1 VNGSSASRPGHC
13 QDPFSAELIE
23 LLSSPKATRIRA
35 ELKLAGPGKKSRG
48 RKAAPGAPASGI
60 GGALAV
66 YGVGY
71 LVACAVIAVGGV
83 MTPWLDVLIVGAG
96 VLAAAGVRVLTR
108 HRA

>member
-1 VNGSSASRPGHC
+1 MDGSSASRPGHC

-35 ELKLAGPGKKSRG
+35 ELKLAGPEQESRG
-48 RKAAPGAPASGI
+48 RNATSRTSASGI
-60 GGALAV
+60 RGTLGV

-96 VLAAAGVRVLTR
+96 VLAAAGVRVLTQ